1 MHKFL
6 VIGDSCVDKFIYGTC
21 DRICPEAPVPVFN
34 PTNVKKSGGMASN
47 VQANVQSLGVDC
59 DIITNGELITK
70 TRYVDNKTNQMLLRV
85 DEHDYVKTKVDIDD
99 IKNRINNYDGVIIA
113 DYDKG
118 FLLEEDIEAIIDE
131 CDNVFLNTKKKVSWS
146 FTGTRFIQLN
156 QYEYQ
161 NTISEI
167 DDMRNEIYEKL
178 IVTCG
183 DRGCYYKKILY
194 PPPRKVEARD
204 LSGAGDTFISAFAVS
219 LVKNNDINTAIDFAQ
234 DCASKVVAKRGVVT
248 I

>member
-167 DDMRNEIYEKL
+167 DDMRDEIYEKL

-219 LVKNNDINTAIDFAQ
+219 LVENNDINKAIDFAQ

>member
-34 PTNVKKSGGMASN
+34 PTNIKKSGGMASN

-85 DEHDYVKTKVDIDD
+85 DEHDYVTNRVDIDD
-99 IKNRINNYDGVIIA
+99 VINRINNYDGVIIA
-113 DYDKG
+113 DYNKG
-118 FLLEEDIEAIIDE
+118 FLLDKDIEAIIDE
-131 CDNVFLNTKKKVSWS
+131 CDNVFLNTKKKFSWC
-146 FTGTRFIQLN
+146 FVDARFIQLN
-156 QYEYQ
+156 KYEYN
-161 NTISEI
+161 NTITDL
-167 DDMRNEIYEKL
+167 DDMRNELYDKL
-178 IVTCG
+178 IVTYG
-183 DRGCYYKKILY
+183 DEGCYYQKELY

-204 LSGAGDTFISAFAVS
+204 LSGAGDTFISAFAVNFTE
-219 LVKNNDINTAIDFAQ
+219 NNDVYKAIDFAQ
-234 DCASKVVAKRGVVT
+234 ECASKVVTKRGVVT

>member
-6 VIGDSCVDKFIYGTC
+6 VIGDSCIDKFIYGTC
-21 DRICPEAPVPVFN
+21 NRICPEAPVPVFN
-34 PTNVKKSGGMASN
+34 PIDVKKSGGMALN
-47 VQANVQSLGVDC
+47 VQANVQSFGVDC

-70 TRYVDNKTNQMLLRV
+70 TRYVDDKTNQMLLRV
-85 DEHDYVKTKVDIDD
+85 DEHDYVNNKVDIDD
-99 IKNRINNYDGVIIA
+99 VKNRINNYDGVIIA

-118 FLLEEDIEAIIDE
+118 FLLEEDIESIVE
-131 CDNVFLNTKKKVSWS
+131 EYDNVFLNTKKKFSWS
-146 FTGTRFIQLN
+146 FINARFIQLN

-161 NTISEI
+161 NTIREI
-167 DDMRNEIYEKL
+167 DDMRDEIYEKL

-194 PPPRKVEARD
+194 PPPQRVEARD

-219 LVKNNDINTAIDFAQ
+219 LVENNDINKAIDFAQ

>member
-1 MHKFL
+1 MKIL
-6 VIGDSCVDKFIYGTC
+6 VIGDSCIDKFIYGTC
-21 DRICPEAPVPVFN
+21 ERICPEAPVPVMN
-34 PTNVKKSGGMASN
+34 PIEVKKSGGMALN
-47 VQANVQSLGVDC
+47 VQANVQALGLDC

-85 DEHDYVKTKVDIDD
+85 DEHDYVKNRVDIGDV
-99 IKNRINNYDGVIIA
+99 INRINNYDGVIIA

-118 FLLEEDIEAIIDE
+118 FLLEEDIESITDA
-131 CDNVFLNTKKKVSWS
+131 CDNVFLNTKKKFSWN
-146 FTGTRFIQLN
+146 FIDARFIQLN

-161 NTISEI
+161 NTIIEI
-167 DDMRNEIYEKL
+167 EDMSAEIYDKL
-178 IVTCG
+178 IVTYG
-183 DRGCYYKKILY
+183 EMGCYYKKTLY

-204 LSGAGDTFISAFAVS
+204 LSGAGDTFIAAFVVN
-219 LVKNNDINTAIDFAQ
+219 LVENNNINAAIDFAQ